1 MQSCREK
8 NRNILVLRKMSIKI
22 GKSAKDEIGT
32 TGVVYCGLA
41 KTMWRE
47 IRVYKGQSLLNT

>member
-1 MQSCREK
+1 
-8 NRNILVLRKMSIKI
+8 MSIKI
-22 GKSAKDEIGT
+22 GYGKSAKDEIGKKKKDEIGT

-47 IRVYKGQSLLNT
+47 IRVYQGLSLLNT